1 MIAALTIVQGEE
13 GHMRIARRLLGG
25 VVLALLAGTA
35 AAGTYVDRLEDG
47 TILLKLGPGYDNAV
61 IETSVDELGS
71 LIGAGGTPFA
81 GTHVTLLT
89 HDEGIKG
96 PISGPIQAL
105 KPVWEE
111 LTGGTLEVVLVP
123 IGNLHAEAMLDL
135 ERGSGL
141 YDALVVPAFFYGDL
155 IAGGHIAP
163 VEPFMTSGRHPRW
176 SYEVM
181 PPALRT
187 LYGWEGVGYGVLNDA
202 DGQILYYRRD
212 VLNDP
217 DERAAFRTAL
227 GYDLPVP
234 PRTWQQVLDIARFF
248 DGRNWDHHDEQP
260 DSGMVLHLRA
270 GEQGHYH
277 FQSLSASF
285 AITPGERV
293 DRSHNVYWFD
303 PTTMTPL
310 INRPGH
316 VAALELLL
324 QLAELG
330 PGEQIGWRLP
340 QAWEYFLRG
349 KAVMT
354 FSWGDLGALC
364 QDPVRSQVRGNCAA
378 TVLPG
383 STRHWDLAT
392 GAWAE
397 TANPEPVGN
406 TTGGSWHGV
415 IAAQSQN
422 QEAAYSFL
430 ALMATR
436 PVSLWNVEHGW
447 TGVDPGVRHQ
457 FPPPWGDARLADYIK
472 AGWDQADV
480 RDYLG
485 AFAENFTAP
494 TMLNYLRIRGTPDYW
509 AALDRELAAALG
521 HRKSAQQALD
531 DVAAAWEAIT
541 DRLGRDEQRRA
552 YQAAI
557 GFADEG

>member
-1 MIAALTIVQGEE
+1 
-13 GHMRIARRLLGG
+13 MRIAGGLLGG
-25 VVLALLAGTA
+25 VALALLAGAA
-35 AAGTYVDRLEDG
+35 AAGTYVDRLDDG
-47 TILLKLGPGYDNAV
+47 TVLLKLGATYDDAV
-61 IETSVDELGS
+61 IETSADELGS
-71 LIGAGGTPFA
+71 LIAGGDQAFA

-89 HDEGIKG
+89 HDEGVKG

-123 IGNLHAEAMLDL
+123 IGELYAQMMLDL
-135 ERGSGL
+135 QQGTRH
-141 YDALVVPAFFYGDL
+141 YDAVVVPAFFYGDL
-155 IAGGHIAP
+155 IAGQYIVP

-176 SYEVM
+176 SYDSM
-181 PPALRT
+181 PPSLHM
-187 LYGWEGVGYGVLNDA
+187 LYSWEGVGYGVLNDA

-217 DERAAFRTAL
+217 DQQAAFKAAV

-234 PRTWQQVLDIARFF
+234 PKTWQQVLDIARFF
-248 DGRNWDHHDEQP
+248 DGKNWDHHDDRP
-260 DSGMVLHLRA
+260 DSGMVLHLKA

-285 AITPGERV
+285 AITPGDRV
-293 DRSHNVYWFD
+293 DRTHNVYWFD
-303 PTTMTPL
+303 PGTMKPL
-310 INRPGH
+310 INGPGH

-324 QLAELG
+324 QLAEYG

-349 KAVMT
+349 KAVMMFT
-354 FSWGDLGALC
+354 WGDLGALC
-364 QDPVRSQVRGNCAA
+364 QDATRSQIKGNCAA

-392 GAWAE
+392 GDWAE
-397 TANPEPVGN
+397 TPDPVPVGN

-415 IAAQSQN
+415 VMAQSRN

-430 ALMATR
+430 SLMAIP

-447 TGVDPGVRHQ
+447 TGVDPGFRHQ
-457 FPPPWGDARLADYIK
+457 LVPPWGDARLADYIK

-480 RDYLG
+480 RDYLDAFG
-485 AFAENFTAP
+485 ANYNAP
-494 TMLNYLRIRGTPDYW
+494 VRLDYLRIRGTPEYW
-509 AALDRELAAALG
+509 SVLDRELAAALG

-531 DVAAAWEAIT
+531 DVAAAWEQIT

-557 GFADEG
+557 GFREEG